1 MKMKLVIDVLGHPTR
16 EHCSQT
22 SSVNK
27 CQFLNCGKEK
37 CSFFKVN
44 LEYDYEAHAYKRCE
58 NCKLDGY
65 FDKEGK

>member
-1 MKMKLVIDVLGHPTR
+1 MKLVIDVLGHPTR

-22 SSVNK
+22 NNRNI

-44 LEYDYEAHAYKRCE
+44 LEYDYESHAYKRCE
-58 NCKLDGY
+58 SCKLDGY